1 MGDGDAA
8 VAEDS
13 EAVEWN
19 KRLSL
24 SRELKPSNTAKT
36 PALAC

>member
-1 MGDGDAA
+1 MGDWDAV

-13 EAVEWN
+13 EDVEWN

-24 SRELKPSNTAKT
+24 SHELKPSNTAKT
-36 PALAC
+36 PVLPC